1 MFENDIVLSQEEREC
16 LRMWF
21 RQAIAQVEVE
31 EATAAIIRDRAF
43 FEGNESHRTAAV
55 TRRRTSRTRTGTH
68 GRGVLV

>member
-1 MFENDIVLSQEEREC
+1 MFENDIVLSDEEREC

-43 FEGNESHRTAAV
+43 FEGTESHRTGAV
-55 TRRRTSRTRTGTH
+55 TRRRASRSRTSTH